1 MRVRIISLLAALVA
15 VSAVVWMV
23 ADGDKDPGVEGSEA
37 AAALG
42 VPSVLLQDP
51 TDPAEIPESAEP
63 MIGELSIRGI
73 SGDVTVRF
81 DDLHRVDGPNDT
93 TVVVALDSSRRLV
106 CLSVQVNPNS
116 ATASSC
122 FVMATIATRGS
133 LTSISVGGPDGNA
146 TVGIVTDDVIEVL
159 VDQQPALLVDNVY
172 FATSTETDLST
183 APVTV
188 RYQDG
193 STTTSGQLGL
203 LPVPAGAA
211 AQASLGLRRFREPS
225 WVGCARFDDG
235 FAAITAFVTND
246 EFISIRVDESAIQVS
261 SRPHGIATIPAVT
274 EHRIIGPAIIQA
286 TDHHNSFAINATWA
300 TLESTGTVHIDCGPN
315 YIDARKS

>member
-1 MRVRIISLLAALVA
+1 MV
-15 VSAVVWMV
+15 V
-23 ADGDKDPGVEGSEA
+23 ADDKDSGVEGSDA
-37 AAALG
+37 AAASG

-51 TDPAEIPESAEP
+51 TDPADIPESAKP
-63 MIGELSIRGI
+63 MIGELSIPSI
-73 SGDVTVRF
+73 SGDVIARF
-81 DDLHRVDGPNDT
+81 DDLHRVDGPNET
-93 TVVVALDSSRRLV
+93 TVVIGADTSRRFV

-116 ATASSC
+116 ATARTC
-122 FVMATIATRGS
+122 FDMASIATRGS
-133 LTSISVGGPDGNA
+133 LTSISIGGPNGNA

-183 APVTV
+183 GPVTV

-193 STTTSGQLGL
+193 STTTSGQWGL
-203 LPVPAGAA
+203 SPVPAGVA
-211 AQASLGLRRFREPS
+211 AQASLGLRRFSEPS

-235 FAAITAFVTND
+235 FAAITAFVTD
-246 EFISIRVDESAIQVS
+246 EEFISIRVDESAIQVS
-261 SRPHGIATIPAVT
+261 SRPHGIVTIPAVT

-300 TLESTGTVHIDCGPN
+300 TLESTGTIHIDCGPN
-315 YIDARKS
+315 YIDARTS